1 MFYNCLYN
9 ECFKNTHLYQSAG
22 FSLNH
27 YIFLENTHFAQF
39 PSYPVSKGFFPV
51 WFLAF
56 LKQANNAN
64 VNDDANDFVKAKNHT
79 GKKLLLERSAQGNDA
94 DYLAVFTFTRERFKV
109 FS

>member
-1 MFYNCLYN
+1 MFCNFLYN

-39 PSYPVSKGFFPV
+39 PVSRGFFPV

-56 LKQANNAN
+56 LKQANYAN

-79 GKKLLLERSAQGNDA
+79 GKKHL
-94 DYLAVFTFTRERFKV
+94 
-109 FS
+109 